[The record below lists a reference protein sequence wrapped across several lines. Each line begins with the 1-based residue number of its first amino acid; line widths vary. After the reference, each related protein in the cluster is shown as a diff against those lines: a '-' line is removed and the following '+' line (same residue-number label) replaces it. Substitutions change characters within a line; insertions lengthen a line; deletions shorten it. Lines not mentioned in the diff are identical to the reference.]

1 MLCRNLD
8 KQKRGVLLGF
18 ELFHGGFEVCVVV
31 LHDGLEESMPP
42 RSHSPVLFGKQSLD
56 DGVSKHGL
64 IAVVQIFIESS
75 VLMAE
80 S

>member
-1 MLCRNLD
+1 
-8 KQKRGVLLGF
+8 
-18 ELFHGGFEVCVVV
+18 
-31 LHDGLEESMPP
+31 MPP

-64 IAVVQIFIESS
+64 IAAVQIFIESS